1 MLLGKV
7 RNSERKICWKLLGM
21 MYFEETNF
29 RLAAIYDKT
38 YTALRFSEVAVAVLW
53 LKMPRRGGLFT

>member
-38 YTALRFSEVAVAVLW
+38 YTALRFSEVAVAVL
-53 LKMPRRGGLFT
+53 